1 MLGIDIGCPPLVQ
14 RVCSQKSFCGQYPDG
29 GPGKFHFDIPILP
42 SRSWWSHI
50 YVYAGPRS
58 LGGKKCDFHVLDSI
72 SPSVSFGVDLTRDA
86 RTIAAALAVGFEILF
101 FTIITT

>member
-1 MLGIDIGCPPLVQ
+1 MCVCKSLFADKTPTGDSPESSTLIFQFYLFVFLV
-14 RVCSQKSFCGQYPDG
+14 VPY
-29 GPGKFHFDIPILP
+29 
-42 SRSWWSHI
+42 I
-50 YVYAGPRS
+50 YVYTGPRS

-72 SPSVSFGVDLTRDA
+72 SPSVSFGVDLTRDV